1 MYLRFRYTVFAIFVL
16 TIVLTGCQTTYYT
29 VWEKL
34 GKEKRHL
41 LRDNVEKQRVEQ
53 EKASE
58 EFKDA
63 LTRVKEIYG
72 FEGGDLEEFY
82 NKLKDDYDACEE
94 RAEKVEKRIDQVE
107 QIAADLFKE
116 WDTEINEM
124 ENQKF
129 KTKSRQSL
137 ADTKKRYARLHKSM
151 VNAHSSMK
159 PVLQQLKDYVLY
171 LKHNLNAQ
179 AIGALKQ
186 EAEDIESE
194 VEKLIKDINTSI
206 KEADAFLKNFG

>member
-16 TIVLTGCQTTYYT
+16 TVVLTGCQTTYYT

>member
-1 MYLRFRYTVFAIFVL
+1 MHLRFRYTVFAFFIL
-16 TIVLTGCQTTYYT
+16 AIVLSGCQTTYYT

-72 FEGGDLEEFY
+72 FKGGDLEDFY
-82 NKLKDDYDACEE
+82 NKLKDDYDDCTD
-94 RAEKVEKRIDQVE
+94 RAESVEKRIDQVE
-107 QIAADLFKE
+107 QIATDLFAE
-116 WDTEINEM
+116 WDSEINEM
-124 ENQKF
+124 ESQKF
-129 KTKSRQSL
+129 KAKSRQSL
-137 ADTKKRYARLHKSM
+137 ADTQKRYARLHKSM
-151 VNAHSSMK
+151 VSAHSSMR

-186 EAEDIESE
+186 EAEDIEGE

>member
-1 MYLRFRYTVFAIFVL
+1 MIFC
-16 TIVLTGCQTTYYT
+16 GCQTTYYA

-41 LRDNVEKQRVEQ
+41 LKDNVEKQRVEQ

-72 FEGGDLEEFY
+72 FKGGGLEEFY
-82 NKLKDDYDACEE
+82 NKLRDDYEACEE
-94 RAEKVEKRIDQVE
+94 RAETVKQRIGQVE
-107 QIAADLFKE
+107 RIADDLFKE
-116 WDTEINEM
+116 WDKEINEM

-129 KTKSRQSL
+129 KRKSRQSL
-137 ADTKKRYARLHKSM
+137 AETKTRYARLQSSM
-151 VNAHSSMK
+151 VKAHSSMK

-171 LKHNLNAQ
+171 LKHNLNAR

-206 KEADAFLKNFG
+206 KEANTFLKNFG